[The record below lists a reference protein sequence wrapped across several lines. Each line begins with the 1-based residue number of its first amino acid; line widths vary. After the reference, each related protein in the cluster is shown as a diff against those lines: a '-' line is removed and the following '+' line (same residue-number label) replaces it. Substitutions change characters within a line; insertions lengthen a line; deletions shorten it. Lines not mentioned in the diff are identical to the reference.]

1 MTVRTDIFSGTPLAY
16 VRRVGVQIL
25 WHRWWAWLT
34 PVVACFVAAAWE
46 AVWIFVAFMLLFM
59 LYPGLV
65 LLVYYYYAFSP
76 EALRTLEPKTVELTD
91 GAITVTYHGERHIE
105 PQTITSADIKSVE
118 VGYKAVTIYF
128 KKPRYSHISIPLD
141 AVPDG
146 QRAEFL
152 TLCENLAPDLA

>member
-34 PVVACFVAAAWE
+34 PVVACFMAAAWE

-76 EALRTLEPKTVELTD
+76 EALRTLEPRTVELTD

-105 PQTITSADIKSVE
+105 PQKKDCYFSV
-118 VGYKAVTIYF
+118 V
-128 KKPRYSHISIPLD
+128 
-141 AVPDG
+141 
-146 QRAEFL
+146 RAMKETVHGKRLLFLLTQKEF
-152 TLCENLAPDLA
+152 